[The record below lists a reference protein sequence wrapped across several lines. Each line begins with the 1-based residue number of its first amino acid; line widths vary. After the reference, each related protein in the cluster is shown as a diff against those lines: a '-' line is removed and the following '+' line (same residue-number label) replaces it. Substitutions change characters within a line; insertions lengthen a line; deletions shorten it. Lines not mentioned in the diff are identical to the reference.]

1 MTLLEKLYDKSELDL
16 LPSTE
21 ELAIALMDDAQL
33 CYDAVNH
40 YLKFRPDRWAELA
53 NKHN

>member
-1 MTLLEKLYDKSELDL
+1 MTLYEKLYDKALLDA
-16 LPSTE
+16 LPTTE
-21 ELAIALMDDAQL
+21 ELASAFMDDTQL

-40 YLKFRPDRWAELA
+40 YLKFRPDRWFELA